1 MFMSRN
7 PILNAALN
15 SALCKVGAGDRIAV
29 IAARFP
35 APEGVEVID
44 LALCD
49 GVPSFKTAL
58 ELLISQ
64 LDIDQITRTEE
75 LEKTGPDIKEY
86 VESLAEATGAKM
98 EALTYRQFKI
108 LAKSAR
114 LVIRIG
120 ESEVQASVVLRER
133 EV

>member
-1 MFMSRN
+1 MSRN

-15 SALCKVGAGDRIAV
+15 AALSKVGAGDRIVV

-49 GVPSFKTAL
+49 GVPSFKTTF
-58 ELLISQ
+58 ELLMSQ

-75 LEKTGPDIKEY
+75 LEKSDPEAKSYI
-86 VESLAEATGAKM
+86 ESLAEVKGAKM

-114 LVIRIG
+114 FAIRIG
-120 ESEVQASVVLRER
+120 ETEVQASVVLRER

>member
-1 MFMSRN
+1 MSRN

-15 SALCKVGAGDRIAV
+15 AALSKVGAGDRIAV

-49 GVPSFKTAL
+49 GVPSFKTTF
-58 ELLISQ
+58 ELLMSQ

-75 LEKTGPDIKEY
+75 LEKTDPETKSYI
-86 VESLAEATGAKM
+86 ESLAEVKEAKM

-114 LVIRIG
+114 FAVRIG
-120 ESEVQASVVLRER
+120 ETEVQASVVLRER

>member
-1 MFMSRN
+1 MSRN

-15 SALCKVGAGDRIAV
+15 AALSKVGAGDRIAV

-49 GVPSFKTAL
+49 GVPSFKTTF
-58 ELLISQ
+58 ELLMSQ

-75 LEKTGPDIKEY
+75 LEKADSEAKSYI
-86 VESLAEATGAKM
+86 ESLAEAKGAKM

-114 LVIRIG
+114 FAVRIG
-120 ESEVQASVVLRER
+120 EAEVQASVVLRER

>member
-1 MFMSRN
+1 MSRN

-15 SALCKVGAGDRIAV
+15 AALSKVGAGDRIAV
-29 IAARFP
+29 TAARFP

-49 GVPSFKTAL
+49 GIPSFKTTF
-58 ELLISQ
+58 ELLMSQ

-75 LEKTGPDIKEY
+75 LEKTAPEVVTFIEAQ
-86 VESLAEATGAKM
+86 AEAAEAKM

-108 LAKSAR
+108 LAKTAR
-114 LVIRIG
+114 FVVRTG

-133 EV
+133 DV